1 MPCKPAYNIIS
12 TGSQGN
18 AVVLENTVL
27 IDCGVSFKA
36 IRPVIPSLKLVL
48 MTHIHSDHF
57 NRTTIRTLARERP
70 ALRFGCGPWLVKP
83 LADCGVSKSNIDVL
97 EPGYK
102 YSYGICSISPVQL
115 VHSVPNYGYRL
126 FFPQYK
132 VFYATDTANL
142 NGIHARDYD
151 LYMVEAN
158 YTQDE
163 VRERIALK
171 KEAGE
176 FPYELQAMEN
186 HLSKE
191 QCDDFIYRNIGRNG
205 AYVYLHCHRDAPD
218 KAG

>member
-1 MPCKPAYNIIS
+1 MPCKPDYKIIS

-36 IRPVIPSLKLVL
+36 IRPIIPPLKLVL
-48 MTHIHSDHF
+48 LTHIHSDHF

-102 YSYGICSISPVQL
+102 YSYGICSISPVHL
-115 VHSVPNYGYRL
+115 AHSVQNYGYRL

-151 LYMVEAN
+151 LYMIEAN

-163 VRERIALK
+163 IRERIALK

>member
-1 MPCKPAYNIIS
+1 MPCKPEYNIIS

-18 AVVLENTVL
+18 AIVLNKAVL

-36 IRPVIPSLKLVL
+36 LRAAILPVKLVL

-57 NRTTIRTLARERP
+57 NKTTIRTLARERP
-70 ALRFGCGPWLVKP
+70 ALRFGCGPWLAGP

-97 EPGYK
+97 EPGVK
-102 YSYGICSISPVQL
+102 YNYGICGVSPVRL
-115 VHSVPNYGYRL
+115 VHSVPNYGYKL
-126 FFPQYK
+126 FFPSCK

-142 NGIHARDYD
+142 NGIQARDYD

-158 YTQDE
+158 YITDE
-163 VRERIALK
+163 IRERIALK

-176 FPYELQAMEN
+176 FAYELQAMEN

-191 QCDDFIYRNIGRNG
+191 QCDEFIYRNIGRDG
-205 AYVYLHCHRDAPD
+205 AYVYLHCHRDAQNR
-218 KAG
+218 AG

>member
-1 MPCKPAYNIIS
+1 MPCKPDYKIIS

-36 IRPVIPSLKLVL
+36 IRPVIPPLKLVL
-48 MTHIHSDHF
+48 LTHIHSDHF

-102 YSYGICSISPVQL
+102 YSYGICSISPVRL

-163 VRERIALK
+163 IRERIALK

-176 FPYELQAMEN
+176 FSYELQAMEN

-205 AYVYLHCHRDAPD
+205 TYVYLHCHKDAPD